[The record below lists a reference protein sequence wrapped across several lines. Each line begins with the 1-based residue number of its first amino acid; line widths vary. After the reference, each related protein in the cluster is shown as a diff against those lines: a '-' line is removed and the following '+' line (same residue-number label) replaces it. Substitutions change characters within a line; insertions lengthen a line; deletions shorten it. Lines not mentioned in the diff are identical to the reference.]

1 MIELKTAPYA
11 ALLLRIA
18 TGVLFLAHGLTK
30 VFVFTVPGTVAYF
43 ESLGFPAIFAY
54 LTIFAELGGGLALIL
69 GVATRAV
76 SLVLLPVLLG
86 AVWVHSSNG
95 WMFTSQGGGWE
106 YPLFWATAQASL
118 ILLGSGAYALKP
130 PMISKLL
137 GKYA

>member
-30 VFVFTVPGTVAYF
+30 VFVFTIPGTVAYF

-95 WMFTSQGGGWE
+95 WMFTNQGGGWE

-118 ILLGSGAYALKP
+118 ILLGSGAYALKH

-137 GKYA
+137 GRYA